1 MFGQGS
7 FSQGKELKI
16 EREMQGNERSSIVSN
31 VAKLLLACKLRRFL
45 FPPVEV

>member
-31 VAKLLLACKLRRFL
+31 VAKLLLACKLRRLL